1 MLFSDR
7 MQGVG
12 PLYTVRN
19 DRLFL
24 LSVAL
29 HAWTGHYPLGVGD
42 LLWKVWVPLTSTT
55 TFSLAIA
62 RHKPWASHQ
71 LPLSTWETKKKLLL
85 TCKMHSVTKGTS
97 RWEFQL
103 KTITFT
109 LWWINNSPGHRREV
123 PPHWG
128 STGHDPR
135 LLSCSKVQQSGIV
148 RHHLRLWKSSSSCVT
163 WNVSPHQVFQSR
175 ENGKLLLVLKKE
187 ISFDEP

>member
-7 MQGVG
+7 MRGVG
-12 PLYTVRN
+12 PLYTVRKWQAFSSFCCFACV
-19 DRLFL
+19 DRTLSSWCGWPALEGLGPSDQHHNL
-24 LSVAL
+24 LL
-29 HAWTGHYPLGVGD
+29 GH
-42 LLWKVWVPLTSTT
+42 SQ
-55 TFSLAIA
+55 AQ
-62 RHKPWASHQ
+62 PWASHQ
-71 LPLSTWETKKKLLL
+71 LPLSTWETNKKLLL

-109 LWWINNSPGHRREV
+109 LWWINNTPGHRREV

-135 LLSCSKVQQSGIV
+135 LLSCSKVRQSGTV
-148 RHHLRLWKSSSSCVT
+148 RHHIRLWKSSSSCVT

-175 ENGKLLLVLKKE
+175 ENGKLLLVLEKE